1 MAPEQLDVIPM
12 PAPQVAGTV
21 EEVFAAEPEPVR
33 TPHPG
38 EFPLE
43 VLPAPVADFAMHMAA
58 SIGCPVDYVAHA
70 QVTVAGAAI
79 GDSRALYLG
88 GSWFESA
95 RLYGCIIGH
104 PGDAKSPALTAVVKP
119 VYRIQHAFDLEFEG
133 REQEYAAQLDEYEQ
147 QVKVYRAASKSKK
160 ADGRG
165 RRRRPAQAAC
175 AAPEKPTKPTQVRII
190 TTDATVEA
198 LAPILKQNPRGL
210 LMHRDE
216 LSGWVR
222 TMNMYRG
229 GLGGDRQFFLSAW
242 SGQDVVVDRKSEGT
256 RSLFV
261 PHPFMAVLGSIQPDM
276 LTELAD
282 AKGRQDGFLDRI
294 LFSFPETTVGQPW
307 PDRRVPRPV
316 IRSWSLVL
324 RRLYRLKMVEREDGT
339 RTPRVVKMTP
349 EATGIL
355 KAWWSGHL
363 GEMRGKSFDRE
374 LLGGPFSKFR
384 AHVARLALILHSLRR
399 VCHETDDPRIDA
411 ESARRATRLA
421 DYYMAHCVKVHGRLR
436 VAVEDKRAE
445 AVLGWIRRNGGR
457 CTARDLCR
465 NEVAGIKKSTE
476 AKRMLKDL
484 EDRGLRPLH
493 RHLRGQEGV
502 GRPSRSGR
510 LSGDDG

>member
-1 MAPEQLDVIPM
+1 MAE
-12 PAPQVAGTV
+12 
-21 EEVFAAEPEPVR
+21 
-33 TPHPG
+33 
-38 EFPLE
+38 
-43 VLPAPVADFAMHMAA
+43 

-119 VYRIQHAFDLEFEG
+119 VYRIQHAYDLEFEG

-147 QVKVYRAASKSKK
+147 QVKVYRAATKSKK
-160 ADGRG
+160 ADGG
-165 RRRRPAQAAC
+165 ATGDVALAQAAC
-175 AAPEKPTKPTQVRII
+175 EAPEKPTKPTPVRII
-190 TTDATVEA
+190 TSDATVEA

-229 GLGGDRQFFLSAW
+229 GLGGDRQFYLSAW

-307 PDRRVPRPV
+307 PDRQVPRPV

-355 KAWWSGHL
+355 KEWWSGHL
-363 GEMRGKSFDRE
+363 GEMRGLPSTASYSA
-374 LLGGPFSKFR
+374 GPIPS
-384 AHVARLALILHSLRR
+384 S
-399 VCHETDDPRIDA
+399 
-411 ESARRATRLA
+411 
-421 DYYMAHCVKVHGRLR
+421 
-436 VAVEDKRAE
+436 
-445 AVLGWIRRNGGR
+445 
-457 CTARDLCR
+457 
-465 NEVAGIKKSTE
+465 
-476 AKRMLKDL
+476 
-484 EDRGLRPLH
+484 RPTWPDWH
-493 RHLRGQEGV
+493 
-502 GRPSRSGR
+502 
-510 LSGDDG
+510 